1 VDRGFD
7 TGKAPTT
14 DMDGIDIAAAIE
26 NGRPRAASKDSKER
40 SRYSRF
46 TTLKELWE
54 EYTFQIV
61 VVIISFI
68 LLIYTIAAIA
78 VSGFHHAVGLFIISM
93 IFWFC
98 VTYMFIR
105 DYCGQAIYNMCCLP
119 VISLLRRK
127 WKFLRWIALLVILTL
142 IGLLFGLDTAKEP
155 RRFISVLGML
165 VYVGISYVLSVHR
178 RKIRW
183 RPVLWGMSLQFVFA
197 LIILRTSHGFSAFK
211 FIGDKVTRFLDYT
224 DVGSAFVFGEDFA
237 VHYIAF
243 KVLTVIIFFSSF
255 ISVLYYLGVMPLI
268 ISKIAWLMQITMGTS
283 AAESLSA
290 AGNIFVG
297 QTEAPLLIRP
307 FLAQLTLSELHA
319 VMTGGLATVAGGILA
334 AYIGVGVQASHLV
347 AASVMSAPAGLA
359 VSKIMYP
366 ETEVPETT
374 SQDTIHFERPAE
386 RNVIEAA
393 AKGAST
399 AITLVANVTAML
411 ITFFAFIAFFN
422 AVLSYLGSMVGY
434 SELSFQVICSYLFM
448 PFAFLMG
455 VDWADC
461 NTVGRFL
468 GIKTFLNEFVAYLE
482 MGPYLTNRKEMN
494 GGPTISRRS
503 EVITTYALCGFTNFL
518 GLGVLLGGL
527 GPMAPSRRGDMA
539 RIAVRSLVAATIA
552 CFMTASIAGFL
563 YDESFEGVAASTP
576 TSNTTLTPATSP

>member
-1 VDRGFD
+1 MDHSYNKGKDPNAIEMVDIGLE
-7 TGKAPTT
+7 TV
-14 DMDGIDIAAAIE
+14 IE
-26 NGRPRAASKDSKER
+26 NGRTRAPSLERRRNPRLR
-40 SRYSRF
+40 
-46 TTLKELWE
+46 TLQRLWQ
-54 EYTFQIV
+54 EYRFQIT

-68 LLIYTIAAIA
+68 LLFYTIAAIA
-78 VSGFHHAVGLFIISM
+78 VSGFHKVKGLFVIAV

-105 DYCGQAIYNMCCLP
+105 DHCGEAIFNVCCSP
-119 VISLLRRK
+119 VISLLTRK
-127 WKFLRWIALLVILTL
+127 WRYLRWIVLLVALTL
-142 IGLLFGLDTAKEP
+142 IGLWFGLDTAKEP
-155 RRFISVLGML
+155 RRFISLAGMV
-165 VYVGISYVLSVHR
+165 VYVGISYLFSVNR
-178 RKIRW
+178 RKIKW

-197 LIILRTSHGFSAFK
+197 LIILRTSQGFTAFK
-211 FIGDKVTRFLDYT
+211 FIGDSVTRFLEYT
-224 DVGSAFVFGEDFA
+224 DVGSAFVFGEA
-237 VHYIAF
+237 YIVHYIAF

-307 FLAQLTLSELHA
+307 FLATLTQSELHA
-319 VMTGGLATVAGGILA
+319 VMTGGLATVAGGVLA
-334 AYIGVGVQASHLV
+334 AYIGVGIQASHLIS
-347 AASVMSAPAGLA
+347 ASVMSAPAALA

-374 SQDTIHFERPAE
+374 SQDTIHFERPEE

-393 AKGAST
+393 AKGASSS
-399 AITLVANVTAML
+399 ISLVANVAAML
-411 ITFFAFIAFFN
+411 LTFFAFIAFFN
-422 AVLSYLGSMVGY
+422 SILSYIGSMVGY
-434 SELSFQVICSYLFM
+434 SKLSFQVICSYLFM

-461 NTVGRFL
+461 NAVGMFL
-468 GIKTFLNEFVAYLE
+468 GIKTFLNELVAYVE
-482 MGPYLTNRKEMN
+482 MAPYIKNRQEMN
-494 GGPTISRRS
+494 GEPSISRRS
-503 EVITTYALCGFTNFL
+503 EVIATYALCGFTNFL

-527 GPMAPSRRGDMA
+527 GPMAPSRQSDMA
-539 RIAVRSLVAATIA
+539 RIAIRTLFAATIA

-563 YDESFEGVAASTP
+563 YDESFEGVASVTP
-576 TSNTTLTPATSP
+576 TSITTLAPTTST

>member
-1 VDRGFD
+1 MDSNFNAVEGQSAIELARIDV
-7 TGKAPTT
+7 A
-14 DMDGIDIAAAIE
+14 DMME
-26 NGRPRAASKDSKER
+26 NGRPRAASKER
-40 SRYSRF
+40 SPNSRLKYLEERWQEYS
-46 TTLKELWE
+46 
-54 EYTFQIV
+54 FQIV
-61 VVIISFI
+61 VVVISFV

-78 VSGFHHAVGLFIISM
+78 VSGFQNVVGLFVISM

-98 VTYMFIR
+98 VIYMFIR
-105 DYCGQAIYNMCCLP
+105 DYCGESIYHLCCAP
-119 VISLLRRK
+119 VISLLKRK
-127 WKFLRWIALLVILTL
+127 WRYLRWIVLLVFVILV
-142 IGLLFGLDTAKEP
+142 GLWFGLDTAKDP
-155 RRFISVLGML
+155 RRFISVLGMF
-165 VYVGISYVLSVHR
+165 VYVGISYAFSLNR
-178 RKIRW
+178 RKVKW
-183 RPVLWGMSLQFVFA
+183 RPVLWGMGLQLVFA
-197 LIILRTSHGFSAFK
+197 LIILRTSQGFEAFK
-211 FIGDKVTRFLDYT
+211 FIGDKVTRFLEYT
-224 DVGSAFVFGEDFA
+224 DVGSAFVFGEGFA
-237 VHYIAF
+237 EHYIAF
-243 KVLTVIIFFSSF
+243 KVLTVIIFFSSV

-307 FLAQLTLSELHA
+307 FLAKLTQSELHA

-347 AASVMSAPAGLA
+347 AASVMSAPAALA
-359 VSKIMYP
+359 VSKLMCP
-366 ETEVPETT
+366 ETEVPETS
-374 SQDTIHFERPAE
+374 SQDTIHFERPVE

-399 AITLVANVTAML
+399 AISLVANVLAML

-422 AVLSYLGSMVGY
+422 GILSSLGSMVGY

-461 NTVGRFL
+461 QIVGRFL
-468 GIKTFLNEFVAYLE
+468 GVKTFLNEFVAYIE
-482 MGPYLTNRKEMN
+482 MGPYITNRNEMN

-527 GPMAPSRRGDMA
+527 GPMAPNRRSDMA
-539 RIAVRSLVAATIA
+539 RFAIRSLFAATIA

-563 YDESFEGVAASTP
+563 YDESFEGVPDPSR
-576 TSNTTLTPATSP
+576 TSNTTITPTTSS